1 MGSRILLFQ
10 LLLELQNI
18 LTLTTRKELRSW
30 FLANASTE
38 TEMYLRVNRSW
49 TPKENIILYVDAVEE
64 ALCFGWIDSTNRKMD
79 GVAYSRFSPRR
90 KNSNWTELNK
100 ARCRRLI
107 NLGLMTEAG
116 MSVLPDLD
124 ITHFKIDDW
133 ILSQLQADAKAWKF
147 LLACPQLFVRVRI
160 DNIRFYEKM
169 KRHEDAQR
177 QLDKLIS
184 SARDGKIYGEWNDR
198 GRLDDNG

>member
-1 MGSRILLFQ
+1 MP
-10 LLLELQNI
+10 NI
-18 LTLTTRKELRSW
+18 LSIATRQELRDW
-30 FLANASTE
+30 YLANAKQE

-49 TPKENIILYVDAVEE
+49 TPKENTVMYVDAVEE
-64 ALCFGWIDSTNRKMD
+64 ALCFGWIDSTVRKID
-79 GVAYSRFSPRR
+79 GVAYSRFTPRR
-90 KNSNWTELNK
+90 KGSNWTELNK

-107 NLGLMTEAG
+107 SLDLMTDAG

-124 ITHFKIDDW
+124 KSHFKIDDW
-133 ILSQLQADAKAWKF
+133 ILSQLQADAKVWEF
-147 LLACPQLFVRVRI
+147 LQSCPQLFVRVRV

-184 SARDGKIYGEWNDR
+184 SARCGKIYGEWNDR